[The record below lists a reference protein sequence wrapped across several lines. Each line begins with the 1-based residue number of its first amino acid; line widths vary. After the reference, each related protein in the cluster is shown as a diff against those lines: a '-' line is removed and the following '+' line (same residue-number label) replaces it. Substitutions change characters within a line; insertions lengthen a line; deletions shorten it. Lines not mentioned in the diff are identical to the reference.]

1 MRRGVDMAGFEN
13 DDNVVVRRLS
23 HSELTESQRRQIERY
38 WLVLCKRCGKE
49 RPVRGTHLRHTK
61 CGPCR
66 ECSLR
71 IVHEAKRQ
79 REANRPKVRRYKG
92 TLPRVA
98 DAMQES
104 LLLLPKIEAAIRN
117 GDAGL
122 AYTLVTKLAYRMNK
136 AKST

>member
-1 MRRGVDMAGFEN
+1 
-13 DDNVVVRRLS
+13 
-23 HSELTESQRRQIERY
+23 
-38 WLVLCKRCGKE
+38 
-49 RPVRGTHLRHTK
+49 
-61 CGPCR
+61 
-66 ECSLR
+66 
-71 IVHEAKRQ
+71 
-79 REANRPKVRRYKG
+79 
-92 TLPRVA
+92 VA